1 MSDLTLNDPDQL
13 PDHLRTILAQ
23 HAGPGL
29 SIISADEKRRAA
41 EKLRAILSAAVEVA
55 EESAPTNLHP
65 LSGGGCM
72 WCDGFRCTPDCPH
85 RRLKEA
91 LTWKTS
97 CPTSAEP

>member
-41 EKLRAILSAAVEVA
+41 EKLHAILEAAVALGECRIASLEGPAVCVLCGGMN
-55 EESAPTNLHP
+55 PMFNHNLSDHQ
-65 LSGGGCM
+65 
-72 WCDGFRCTPDCPH
+72 DDCPH

-91 LTWKTS
+91 L
-97 CPTSAEP
+97 ADD